1 MKKLLLY
8 IVFVL
13 CAAGTYGQD
22 MHFSQFYASPL
33 YLNPAFTGSNAC
45 SRVTMVYRNQWPGIQ
60 KAYNSYLL
68 SADHFLSH
76 YNMGVGMLLARDVAG
91 SGNLA
96 TTQINPL
103 VAYEAKMSR
112 DFGMRFGLQPG
123 VTMKSV
129 DFSKLYFADQIAA
142 GGSGAPAATTVE
154 SPKPNVVFFD
164 MGAGVL
170 AYTSKYWFGVSAY
183 NLTQPNQSLLG
194 NDDVLLPV
202 RYTVH
207 GGGKF
212 TLNPNEKDDH
222 LFKSV
227 TVAFHYRGQKKY
239 DQFDLGAYYMQ
250 SIFTL
255 GVWYRGLPIKH
266 YAPGY
271 PNNDAI
277 VFIAGAKA
285 DRMYIGY
292 SYDLTISKLAGRSN
306 GAHEF
311 NISYQFCKPKKK
323 KRRIEVACP
332 KF

>member
-1 MKKLLLY
+1 MKKYLLSLAF
-8 IVFVL
+8 ILSITVM
-13 CAAGTYGQD
+13 CAQD
-22 MHFSQFYASPL
+22 MHFSQFYASPM

-45 SRVTMVYRNQWPGIQ
+45 SRVTMVYRNQWPGIK

-68 SADHFLSH
+68 SADHYLSK
-76 YNMGVGMLLARDVAG
+76 YNMGVGMLLANDVAG
-91 SGNLA
+91 SGSLR
-96 TTQINPL
+96 TTQINPM
-103 VAYEAKMSR
+103 VAYEAKFSR
-112 DFGMRFGLQPG
+112 EFGMRFGLQPG

-129 DFSKLYFADQIAA
+129 DYSKLMFGDQIAQ
-142 GGSGAPAATTVE
+142 GGPGSTVATVE
-154 SPKPNVVFFD
+154 SQKPNTVFFD

-170 AYTSKYWFGVSAY
+170 AYTSKYWGGVSFY
-183 NLTQPNQSLLG
+183 NLTQPNQSLMD
-194 NDDVLLPV
+194 NDDVLLPL

-212 TLNPNEKDDH
+212 VLNPNEKDDH
-222 LFKSV
+222 LFKSI
-227 TVAFHYRGQKKY
+227 TAAFHYRGQKKF
-239 DQFDLGAYYMQ
+239 DQFDIGFYYMQ
-250 SIFTL
+250 SVFTM

-266 YAPGY
+266 YKEGY
-271 PNNDAI
+271 PNSDAV
-277 VFIAGAKA
+277 VFILGAKA

-292 SYDLTISKLAGRSN
+292 SYDLTVSQLAGRSN